1 MKRTK
6 LRERILPVYSRGE
19 DCMNMVTHIV
29 GGGIGL
35 LILVACLLRARNGWD
50 LLGSWVY
57 GSSML
62 FVYTISSVYH
72 GLRPGMGKK
81 VLQVLDHCAIY
92 TLIAGTYTPILL
104 SAMVP
109 AYPGIGWGLLVWQ
122 WGLAILA
129 VTLTAIDLKRY
140 KVFSMVCYIGMGWSI
155 LAFLPQARSVLGPVG
170 FGWLLAGGIVY
181 TIGAVIFGIG
191 SKVRWMHSV
200 FHIFVVAG
208 SVLQAVAVIWYVL

>member
-155 LAFLPQARSVLGPVG
+155 LAFLPQARAVLGPVG

>member
-1 MKRTK
+1 MRRTK

-19 DCMNMVTHIV
+19 DCMNMITHIV
-29 GGGIGL
+29 GGGFGL
-35 LILVACLLRARNGWD
+35 VILAACLLRADNGWD
-50 LLGSWVY
+50 MVGCWIY
-57 GSSML
+57 GLSML

-72 GLRPGMGKK
+72 GLRPGTAKK
-81 VLQVLDHCAIY
+81 VMQVLDHCAIY

-104 SAMVP
+104 GAMVP
-109 AYPGIGWGLLVWQ
+109 AYPKIGWGLLVGQ

-155 LAFLPQARSVLGPVG
+155 LAFLPQAMEVLGTTG

-191 SKVRWMHSV
+191 SRVRWMHSV

-208 SVLQAVAVIWYVL
+208 SVLQGVSVVWYVL

>member
-6 LRERILPVYSRGE
+6 LRERTLPVYSRGE

-35 LILVACLLRARNGWD
+35 LILVACLLRARSGWD
-50 LLGSWVY
+50 RAGSWIY
-57 GSSML
+57 GISML
-62 FVYTISSVYH
+62 CVYTVSSVYH
-72 GLRPGMGKK
+72 GLRPGLGKK
-81 VLQVLDHCAIY
+81 VMQVLDHCAIY
-92 TLIAGTYTPILL
+92 TLIAGTYTPIML

-109 AYPGIGWGLLVWQ
+109 AWPQIGWGLLIWQ
-122 WGLAILA
+122 WGLAALA

-155 LAFLPQARSVLGPVG
+155 LAFLPQTVEVLGRAG

-181 TIGAVIFGIG
+181 TVGAVIFGIG

-200 FHIFVVAG
+200 FHIFVVLG
-208 SVLQAVAVIWYVL
+208 SMLQGVAVVWYVL

>member
-6 LRERILPVYSRGE
+6 LRERTLPVYSRGE
-19 DCMNMVTHIV
+19 DCMNMVTHIE

-35 LILVACLLRARNGWD
+35 LILVACLLRARSGWD
-50 LLGSWVY
+50 RAGSWIY
-57 GSSML
+57 GISML
-62 FVYTISSVYH
+62 CVYTVSSVYH
-72 GLRPGMGKK
+72 GLRPGLGKK
-81 VLQVLDHCAIY
+81 VMQVLDHCAIY
-92 TLIAGTYTPILL
+92 TLIAGTYTPIML

-109 AYPGIGWGLLVWQ
+109 AWPQIGWGLLIWQ
-122 WGLAILA
+122 WGLAALA

-155 LAFLPQARSVLGPVG
+155 LAFLPQTVEVLGRAG

-181 TIGAVIFGIG
+181 TVGAVIFGIG

-200 FHIFVVAG
+200 FHIFVVLG
-208 SVLQAVAVIWYVL
+208 SMLQGVAVVWYVL

>member
-72 GLRPGMGKK
+72 GLRPGMAKK

-155 LAFLPQARSVLGPVG
+155 LASLPQARAVLGSAG

>member
-155 LAFLPQARSVLGPVG
+155 LAFLPQARAVLGHVG

>member
-155 LAFLPQARSVLGPVG
+155 LAFLPQARAVLGSAG

>member
-155 LAFLPQARSVLGPVG
+155 LAFLPQARAVLGAVG